1 MPPSWLGMVRAQLHA
16 LVTQLHPHL
25 HATSSIMLAHSF
37 RMPTDVA
44 GRTVT
49 GAVQHIVVR
58 TPLAHNIGARRA
70 V

>member
-16 LVTQLHPHL
+16 LVTQLHVHV
-25 HATSSIMLAHSF
+25 HTTTGITLAHSF
-37 RMPTDVA
+37 RMPTDA
-44 GRTVT
+44 AVT

>member
-1 MPPSWLGMVRAQLHA
+1 MVRAQLHA

-25 HATSSIMLAHSF
+25 HSITLAHSF

-49 GAVQHIVVR
+49 GAVHIVVR
-58 TPLAHNIGARRA
+58 TPLAPNLGARRA